1 MPSQKPQKY
10 NFERD
15 GEFLV
20 FPWHRLEF
28 DINTGK
34 SVFDPHKLKVDIL
47 VKNFL

>member
-20 FPWHRLEF
+20 YPWHRWEF